1 MGSKP
6 KAPAPLDVDKVAGA
20 QNAQNTQNIQQ
31 QEAYNRV
38 DQTDAL
44 GNSLN
49 YTQTGTDANGNP
61 TFAANQQYGQTGQDY
76 ASGLAGLGQQYF
88 QGASEMLGNRPDM
101 SSNAAFDR
109 AYGAASANLEP
120 RFARAS
126 DAMETKLKNQGLDPG
141 SEAYRNASNDLA
153 LQQNE
158 ARNNLVTQ
166 LQGQM
171 FNQGLQDRNQQV
183 GELSSLTSPGVQFAN
198 KALTPAFANTPGIN
212 VPNVDLTALY
222 NQQKNQQIQNYN
234 AEMQQYG
241 GMMGGLAGLGG
252 TIAGAA
258 LGGPIGAS
266 LGNMMMGA
274 PSGYGSSW
282 DAWVRPA

>member
-6 KAPAPLDVDKVAGA
+6 KQPSPLDVDKVAGA

-31 QEAYNRV
+31 QAAYNRPN
-38 DQTDAL
+38 QTDAL

-61 TFAANQQYGQTGQDY
+61 TFAVNQSLGQTGQDY
-76 ASGLAGLGQQYF
+76 AAGLSGLGQQYF
-88 QGASEMLGNRPDM
+88 QGANAMLGSRPDM

-109 AYGAASANLEP
+109 AYGVASANLEP

-141 SEAYRNASNDLA
+141 SEAYKNASNDLA

-166 LQGQM
+166 LQGQL
-171 FNQGLQDRNQQV
+171 FNQGLADRNQQV

-222 NQQKNQQIQNYN
+222 NQQKAQEYQNYN
-234 AEMQQYG
+234 AQMQQYG

-252 TIAGAA
+252 TLAGAMI
-258 LGGPIGAS
+258 GGP
-266 LGNMMMGA
+266 MGA
-274 PSGYGSSW
+274 QIGGQLGRTAGSYF
-282 DAWVRPA
+282 